1 MICLYIVVRMC
12 FLCGMLFCDRVLM
25 RFIFLCAAD
34 VIFCM
39 WGVKVKCVSKVMPR
53 ILGVLFSGMG
63 VPLRS
68 TCG

>member
-1 MICLYIVVRMC
+1 
-12 FLCGMLFCDRVLM
+12 MLFCDRVLM
-25 RFIFLCAAD
+25 RFIFLWAAD
-34 VIFCM
+34 VMFCM
-39 WGVKVKCVSKVMPR
+39 LGVKVKCVSNVIHR